1 MALYFVF
8 QTAAQQQPVD
18 DENAPPPGYVQS
30 LLNRITNNVNVVINN
45 LILKF
50 AEDDIVLSI
59 NIKCVELFSANENWV
74 RSFVE
79 LVNPDLVLRR
89 VVNFHDL
96 TVCLDR
102 RNANG
107 QFYFY

>member
-1 MALYFVF
+1 M
-8 QTAAQQQPVD
+8 
-18 DENAPPPGYVQS
+18 
-30 LLNRITNNVNVVINN
+30 VVNN

-50 AEDDIVLSI
+50 VEDDIVLSV
-59 NIKCVELFSANENWV
+59 NVKCVELFSANENWV

-79 LVNPDLVLRR
+79 LASPYLVLRR

-102 RNANG
+102 INANG
-107 QFYFY
+107 